1 MPPGLAIVS
10 EQEGESMNRKLRNQL
25 GIILLTVFLFAV
37 LDFSIYQTFTK
48 KVIPDTSPE
57 MQAKSVEVSEY
68 LPFREDSKIV
78 KRRSEISLTG
88 DLPVLD
94 GAAALYPV
102 FSAFVNAVYPED
114 SCIFQDGNFTP
125 DSCLQMNNTRGAYQ
139 GVVDGT
145 VDLVFCAG
153 PSEQQLAYAREKGVE
168 LELVPVGREAFV
180 FLVNKDNPVS
190 DLTVEQVQGIYSGIY
205 QNWSELGGEDE
216 RIAALQRNE
225 GSGSQTALQKL
236 MKGKK
241 IVKDPDLFLGSAI
254 GFSFR
259 YYVEGIV
266 SAGNVKMLSLNG
278 VYPSKEN
285 IRNSRYPISNCFY
298 AVYRKDNTNK
308 NIPVLIRWILSE
320 EGQQIIEESGYVGM

>member
-1 MPPGLAIVS
+1 
-10 EQEGESMNRKLRNQL
+10 MNRKLWYQL
-25 GIILLTVFLFAV
+25 GIILLAVLLFAV
-37 LDFSIYQTFTK
+37 LDFGIYRTFTRR
-48 KVIPDTSPE
+48 VIPDTSPE

-78 KRRSEISLTG
+78 KIRSESSLSG
-88 DLPVLD
+88 ELPVLD

-114 SCIFQDGNFTP
+114 SCHFEDGNFAP
-125 DSCLQMNNTRGAYQ
+125 DSCLQMNNTRGAYK

-153 PSEQQLAYAREKGVE
+153 PSEKQLAYAREKGVE

-180 FLVNKDNPVS
+180 FLVNKNNPVS
-190 DLTVEQVQGIYSGIY
+190 DLTVEQVQGIYSGVY
-205 QNWSELGGEDE
+205 QNWSELGGEDQ

-236 MKGKK
+236 MKGKELK
-241 IVKDPDLFLGSAI
+241 EDPDLFLGSAI

-278 VYPSKEN
+278 IYPSKEN
-285 IRNSRYPISNCFY
+285 IRNNRYPISNCFY
-298 AVYRKDNTNK
+298 AVYRKDNENK
-308 NIPVLIRWILSE
+308 NISVLIWWILSE
-320 EGQQIIEESGYVGM
+320 EGQRIVEESGYVGI